1 LTVTFLT
8 LACSSLPLGFRVL
21 LPYVGVSASSLL
33 PLGGLPAAQ
42 EAEALGILAIFLVV
56 ATWLELAAASLAQAD
71 AGTQSGKIRG
81 RTRRIGFGRC
91 MLEMSQGRCFLPTGP
106 PGRLA

>member
-1 LTVTFLT
+1 MTATFLT
-8 LACSSLPLGFRVL
+8 LACSSLPLGVRVL
-21 LPYVGVSASSLL
+21 LPNLGVSASSLL

-42 EAEALGILAIFLVV
+42 EAEALGVLAVFLVV
-56 ATWLELAAASLAQAD
+56 ATWLELSAAFFAQAD
-71 AGTQSGKIRG
+71 AGPQARKIRG
-81 RTRRIGFGRC
+81 ETSRTGFGRC